1 MKTIAYLRVSTLD
14 QDLEKNKSDLLML
27 AHKCELGKVAF
38 VEEAVSGK
46 ISWKKRKIAEVITSL
61 NKDDNLIISELSRL
75 GRSMLEV
82 MEILSICNQKGVN
95 IYAKK
100 GDWRLNNTIQSKI
113 VAMAYALA
121 SEIERDLISQ
131 RTKEAL
137 RVKKENGVKLGR
149 PKGRGKSRLD
159 PYRVEIEALM
169 ANGATNRFIAKR
181 YSVSEANL
189 YRWLKS
195 ISRSTAKT
203 V

>member
-1 MKTIAYLRVSTLD
+1 MKTIAYLRVSTQD

-27 AHKCELGKVAF
+27 AHKCDLGKVAF

-46 ISWKKRKIAEVITSL
+46 VSWKKRRISEVINIL
-61 NKDDNLIISELSRL
+61 NKGDNLIISELSRL

-82 MEILSICNQKGVN
+82 MEILSVCNQKGVN
-95 IYAKK
+95 IYAVK
-100 GDWRLNNTIQSKI
+100 GNWQLNNSIQSKI

-149 PKGRGKSRLD
+149 PRGKGKSKLD
-159 PYRVEIEALM
+159 QYKPEIEALL
-169 ANGATNRFIAKR
+169 ANGATKRFVAKR
-181 YSVSEANL
+181 YRVSEANL
-189 YRWLKS
+189 YGWLKKKS
-195 ISRSTAKT
+195 I
-203 V
+203 